1 MGSMSPSTVPYELDI
16 RIVELIRDN
25 RVEVPPYPAVAMKLQ
40 ELLLGGTDYGAGD
53 LVEIISADQALAASV
68 LRYVNSPALRA
79 AAPITSLRAA
89 VARLG
94 KRDLLGLALAV
105 GIGDAMLGR
114 VTGLL
119 PLKRMVWRNAL
130 FCAELCHNLAGR
142 RGMAEDEAFT
152 CGLLHDFGKMVA
164 ISCLEQ
170 IVGEN
175 KEGRRLSGARCLE
188 VVDTYHVELGAIV
201 AERWNLPD
209 VVGEVVR
216 THHEPGTASRHR
228 RVVDLVAA
236 TDEVIALV
244 DSLPA
249 VTPSDLEAVSY
260 LHTVAERA
268 LVSDMVVALPATAKA
283 FEPESA
289 ETPRIKRRQ
298 STLLERPRTTIEGVR
313 LPWIVD
319 FPTICVTLSGPM
331 EYRTTY
337 ITSSGIGMRG
347 PERLQE
353 QLLVQ
358 LHLMPPNYEPLD
370 LWATITL
377 CVEESP
383 GFRLE
388 LQPVALDRPTNDRWQ
403 RLVADLEVATKTT
416 S

>member
-1 MGSMSPSTVPYELDI
+1 MSPTTVPYELDI

-25 RVEVPPYPAVAMKLQ
+25 QVDVPPYPAVAMRLQ
-40 ELLLGGTDYGAGD
+40 ELLLGSADYGAKD

-68 LRYVNSPALRA
+68 LRYVNSPAMRP
-79 AAPITSLRAA
+79 AAPITSLRTA

-105 GIGDAMLGR
+105 GLGDAMLGR
-114 VTGLL
+114 ASGLL

-130 FCAELCHNLAGR
+130 FCAELCHRLASR
-142 RGMAEDEAFT
+142 RGIAEDEAFT
-152 CGLLHDFGKMVA
+152 CGLLHDFGRMVA
-164 ISCLEQ
+164 ISCLER
-170 IVGEN
+170 IVGDSA
-175 KEGRRLSGARCLE
+175 EGRRLSGTRCLE

-209 VVGEVVR
+209 LVGEVVK
-216 THHEPGTASRHR
+216 THHDPGTASRHR
-228 RVVDLVAA
+228 DIVDLVVAS
-236 TDEVIALV
+236 DEVIALV

-249 VTPSDLEAVSY
+249 VTPNALESVSY

-268 LVSDMVVALPATAKA
+268 LVADIVVALPAAAKA

-289 ETPRIKRRQ
+289 EMPRIKQRAP
-298 STLLERPRTTIEGVR
+298 TLLERPRTTLEGVR

-319 FPTICVTLSGPM
+319 FPTICITLSGPV

-337 ITSSGIGMRG
+337 ITSRGIGMRG

-358 LHLMPPNYEPLD
+358 VRLLPPNRDPLE

-377 CVEESP
+377 CVEEPP

-388 LQPVALDRPTNDRWQ
+388 LQPMALDRLTSDRWQ
-403 RLVADLEVATKTT
+403 RLVQSLEVAST
-416 S
+416 SS